1 MLTEVQKSS
10 LLRDVLYTFKLQNGL
25 NFNPNDFD
33 VYIDKPN
40 EVSLCSI
47 YIYSKRQ
54 DDNFKIKLY
63 ITGFSVFTTVD
74 RFVLTQEQNYSTGLN
89 DEIQVANC
97 SLSKAEFRT
106 FEMYLYS
113 AQFMNDIVIATDR
126 IQEEDGSGFFLLE
139 DGTGNLIAEH

>member
-33 VYIDKPN
+33 LYIDKPN
-40 EVSLCSI
+40 ENSLCSI
-47 YIYSKRQ
+47 YIFSKRQ
-54 DDNFKIKLY
+54 DDNFRIKLY
-63 ITGFSVFTTVD
+63 VTGFSTFTTVD
-74 RFVLTQEQNYSTGLN
+74 RFVLTQEQNYSTGAN
-89 DEIQVANC
+89 DEIQVSNC

-113 AQFMNDIVIATDR
+113 ADFMNDIVNATDR
-126 IQEEDGSGFFLLE
+126 FQSEDSSGFFILEDGS
-139 DGTGNLIAEH
+139 GNLIAEH